1 MQDRYL
7 PEDTPNSWK
16 SGLDAPCTEELAEPT
31 GVPQEELGET
41 KSPEHPPPDSPK
53 AAPKV
58 AATPVSPVQKPSQ
71 LPAQELSKD
80 AIDKRLRRVFQPR
93 SDGTYLVSQDF
104 VDKYLKKGSDR
115 DALLVMFEKC
125 NYQADQCWQTQHCS
139 AHVWKNHQVKIVN
152 GAFGKPSAFESH
164 LHPNDCS
171 PLGHFRHAMQ
181 EDHAGN

>member
-7 PEDTPNSWK
+7 PEDTPASWK
-16 SGLDAPCTEELAEPT
+16 SGPLDSPQVEELAEPT
-31 GVPQEELGET
+31 AVPQEEVCET
-41 KSPEHPPPDSPK
+41 KSPEQPPPDSPK

-58 AATPVSPVQKPSQ
+58 AAAPVSPVRKPLQ

-125 NYQADQCWQTQHCS
+125 NYQADQCCQTQHCS
-139 AHVWKNHQVKIVN
+139 ANVWKKT
-152 GAFGKPSAFESH
+152 PSQNSVA
-164 LHPNDCS
+164 
-171 PLGHFRHAMQ
+171 GVYRHF
-181 EDHAGN
+181 